1 VSTPTL
7 TPSRQRHDVDL
18 IQSRPTFWALART
31 FNPDRRWFHPMITA
45 VWAYSLAGVPVW
57 TGLPSWVL
65 VPVGL
70 ACTLLGALATRRR
83 YSPLEYGYDQLKNAV
98 WLTALTGLAATAW
111 LVYAAE
117 VRPTNLIAL
126 GVLILGALV
135 LGGGYAH
142 IRTLAPVRKV
152 EVQRQRAET
161 RAQREEVIQ
170 EKILDKWDEILE
182 AAGCG
187 GVRVIEKIPTKAG
200 FTLKIEDSPVKAV
213 KFEGLRAALGDI
225 ASHASAYLAHEGI
238 RLSTGQVRAEETDVA
253 HQFLLHVSTNN
264 VFAEA
269 IKYPLDR
276 PVGTIRHPIRPGLY
290 EDGQDLTLTM
300 FGTHSVMV
308 GATGSGKTVLNN
320 NVIAETTHCCDALL
334 WIAASDKLIPL
345 IYPWLYPWF
354 AGMTTRPM
362 IDWVAGE
369 DPQRVLEMLAAAYK
383 LTKLRNKRLGP
394 ISMFEPS
401 AADPA
406 IVCLLEE
413 ASDLLIDNNTVT
425 IKTYD
430 GKVMT
435 GSQLVNAIVRAAR
448 SAGVSLY
455 LVTQYGLMDALGAH
469 GSMAKRNITQRIAGK
484 TYSSH
489 DGQATLVGMNVDTT
503 KLRHHTLLVQPS
515 ADVPRV
521 IPAKAYELDGVDQ
534 IAPVAARNTATTP
547 RLPAWLQAQLGA
559 AYAGRWLPE
568 RLPELTEVIQAQGL
582 SWPALSS
589 VSTATVDTAFTELRQ
604 NSAVE
609 PDTGDDET
617 QPHQAPTDE
626 EIQHMATN
634 AEQKMDQ
641 AIETF
646 RKYGSLGK
654 TMTEVFEMIRAENA
668 PEFVPA
674 GQLAFVTGR
683 VDRDGDWD
691 NAGQEI
697 ITELRATPW
706 RLEPV
711 ERDGELGWERATMME
726 CIRTYLT
733 GVASPV
739 AEPLPE
745 PAQPLAAILEAVR
758 DLADDEL
765 VATAE
770 LGRLIGRIPAEANPE
785 KQRSEAIRLG
795 RELGAAPWFLKA
807 QRDRTGSM
815 IHVGE
820 LRRAAAEVAAGTRQ
834 APLN

>member
-7 TPSRQRHDVDL
+7 TPSRQRQNVDL
-18 IQSRPTFWALART
+18 TQSRPTFWALART
-31 FNPDRRWFHPMITA
+31 FDPDCRWFHPLITA

-57 TGLPSWVL
+57 AGLPSWVL

-70 ACTLLGALATRRR
+70 AGTLLGVLAARRR
-83 YSPLEYGYDQLKNAV
+83 YSPIEYGSDQRTQAV
-98 WLTALTGLAATAW
+98 WLTVLTGVATTAW

-135 LGGGYAH
+135 LGGAYAH
-142 IRTLAPVRKV
+142 IRTRAPIRKM
-152 EVQRQRAET
+152 EVQRQRAEIQD
-161 RAQREEVIQ
+161 QREEVVQ
-170 EKILDKWDEILE
+170 EKILDKWEEILA
-182 AAGCG
+182 AAGCV

-225 ASHASAYLAHEGI
+225 ASHASAYLAKEGI

-253 HQFLLHVSTNN
+253 HEFLLHVSTNN

-290 EDGQDLTLTM
+290 EDGQDLTLSM

-308 GATGSGKTVLNN
+308 GATGSGKTVFSND
-320 NVIAETTHCCDALL
+320 VIAETTRCCDALL

-354 AGMTTRPM
+354 AGITTRPV

-369 DPQRVLEMLAAAYK
+369 DPTRVLEMLAAAYK
-383 LTKLRNKRLGP
+383 ITKLRNKRLGP
-394 ISMFEPS
+394 ISVFEPS

-406 IVCLLEE
+406 IVCVLEE
-413 ASDLLIDNNTVT
+413 ASDLLIDNSTVT
-425 IKTYD
+425 ITTFD

-469 GSMAKRNITQRIAGK
+469 GSMAKRNITQRVAGK

-503 KLRHHTLLVQPS
+503 KLRNHTLLVQPS
-515 ADVPRV
+515 AEVPRV

-534 IAPVAARNTATTP
+534 IAPVAARNTATMP
-547 RLPAWLQAQLGA
+547 RLAAWLQAQLGGT
-559 AYAGRWLPE
+559 YAGRWRPE
-568 RLPELTEVIQAQGL
+568 RLPELNEVIRAQGL
-582 SWPALSS
+582 SWPSLSS
-589 VSTATVDTAFTELRQ
+589 VSAETVDAAFPELMHDT
-604 NSAVE
+604 AVE
-609 PDTGDDET
+609 LETGDDET
-617 QPHQAPTDE
+617 RPHQAPTNE
-626 EIQHMATN
+626 EIQHMATS

-646 RKYGSLGK
+646 RRYGSLGK
-654 TMTEVFEMIRAENA
+654 TMTEVFEVIRAENA
-668 PEFVPA
+668 PTFVPA

-683 VDRDGDWD
+683 VNRDGDWD
-691 NAGQEI
+691 TASQEL
-697 ITELRATPW
+697 ITELRANPW

-711 ERDGELGWERATMME
+711 ERDGELGWERTTMMD
-726 CIRTYLT
+726 CIRAYLT
-733 GVASPV
+733 GVAPPMV
-739 AEPLPE
+739 EPRPE
-745 PAQPLAAILEAVR
+745 PAQPMAAILEAVR
-758 DLADDEL
+758 ELADDQL

-770 LGRLIGRIPAEANPE
+770 LGRLIGRIPAEADPE
-785 KQRSEAIRLG
+785 AQRAAAIRLG

-815 IHVGE
+815 IQVGE

-834 APLN
+834 APVN